1 MADNNFQ
8 ALRGQAEQDELDKIL
23 AARPKTRA
31 PRQTAA
37 NVMAL
42 LAALP
47 ENKVDTAL
55 TPRYSAPVVNVD
67 FSPLAEPLFESA
79 VAFVEPDLNDSV
91 QRGQLIGRVLAGLLA
106 GFVTLLSWL
115 IWPAISNLVF
125 GPSNDPE
132 LQARLAFLQRV
143 GDNIVSGFIS
153 FFVQYGAIMPT
164 ILSLVLGLSIMT
176 TLIVNNRYRSQNLG
190 F

>member
-8 ALRGQAEQDELDKIL
+8 ALRGQAEQDDLDKIL
-23 AARPKTRA
+23 AARPKNRA

-55 TPRYSAPVVNVD
+55 TPRYSAPVVNMD
-67 FSPLAEPLFESA
+67 FSPVAEPLFEA
-79 VAFVEPDLNDSV
+79 AAFVEPDLNDSA

-106 GFVTLLSWL
+106 GFITLLSWT
-115 IWPAISNLVF
+115 IWPAISNLFF

-132 LQARLAFLQRV
+132 MQARLAFLQRV